1 MMNKLVPWT
10 LAICLGLAAAWLAE
24 LYVTGRA
31 ENALLRDQ
39 LRLVELQSQVIQN
52 QLEAERILDR
62 QQWADALGKAQ
73 APPGQAAGAQPQ
85 SGGK

>member
-24 LYVTGRA
+24 LNATSRE

-39 LRLVELQSQVIQN
+39 LRLVELQSQIIQN

-62 QQWADALGKAQ
+62 KRWADAIEKAP
-73 APPGQAAGAQPQ
+73 APPGQASGMQPQ